1 MRDSF
6 RLAAAGRLFK
16 PSKHPG
22 VEFCSL
28 RYDKATGAGAVLL
41 RMAPGCAYPA
51 HRHTGGEE
59 VLVLEGELIVG
70 AERFGPGDY
79 LWSGIDSIHAPR
91 TESGCL
97 IFSSF
102 PAAVV
107 ELI

>member
-1 MRDSF
+1 MHDIIRRS
-6 RLAAAGRLFK
+6 AAGRLFK

-41 RMAPGCAYPA
+41 RMAPGCTYPA
-51 HRHTGGEE
+51 HRHSGGED